1 MYPKYL
7 LIFILLI
14 LAITGTVSGTIVT
27 LNQSHGETWV
37 KWEWTLSP
45 GDYGAME
52 NLIIYADGAVVGNYN
67 LSNTSQVL
75 IPTFYMISDLN
86 PNEAHSFHMLLLDI
100 SKIPN
105 EVIDQET
112 LSVSTSVSGSYQ
124 YVVLAIAMLLFI
136 LALAAIRGRMGLIG
150 LILNAGAVILLGY
163 LAISSYSFNPAL
175 STIAVLLAII
185 AVFPIVYFM
194 YKLYESSQNW
204 SE

>member
-7 LIFILLI
+7 LIFLL
-14 LAITGTVSGTIVT
+14 LVLVLVNPASGAVVT
-27 LNQSHGETWV
+27 LNQSHGETWI
-37 KWEWTLSP
+37 KWEWTLEP

-52 NLIIYADGAVVGNYN
+52 NLILYVDGVVVGNYN

-86 PNEAHSFHMLLLDI
+86 PNEAHNLQLLILDT
-100 SKIPN
+100 SSSPPG
-105 EVIDQET
+105 VLDQEI

-124 YVVLAIAMLLFI
+124 YVVLALAMVLFI
-136 LALAAIRGRMGLIG
+136 IALVAMQGRMGLIG
-150 LILNAGAVILLGY
+150 LILNAGAVILFGY

-175 STIAVLLAII
+175 STIGVLLGII
-185 AVFPIVYFM
+185 ALFPIVHFLYR
-194 YKLYESSQNW
+194 LYEKSQNW